1 MEREIGLI
9 ASGPSRYFSSPL
21 LLFIDTCM
29 CTYVSFSLS
38 HTVEICMRVYI
49 YIRLYSPLSYL
60 YLFCVDVYI
69 YMYFSP
75 TRLLR
80 IQVYMYLSY
89 SFIQNLTYISP
100 SLSLSLFLSCWFVL
114 YIRTSNSTS
123 DGHESVAR
131 LRSSSVDR
139 WCIIVPD
146 HYIYILYN
154 TSRFD
159 SPD

>member
-69 YMYFSP
+69 YICISLLLVCSEYRYICISL
-75 TRLLR
+75 TRSFR
-80 IQVYMYLSY
+80 ISH
-89 SFIQNLTYISP
+89 ISHFL
-100 SLSLSLFLSCWFVL
+100 SLSLSLSLSFSLVGSFCISERAIAL
-114 YIRTSNSTS
+114 AMGMN
-123 DGHESVAR
+123 
-131 LRSSSVDR
+131 R
-139 WCIIVPD
+139 WLDCDP
-146 HYIYILYN
+146 
-154 TSRFD
+154 RR
-159 SPD
+159 

>member
-1 MEREIGLI
+1 MAREIGLI

-21 LLFIDTCM
+21 LLFIDICM
-29 CTYVSFSLS
+29 YTYVSFSLS

-60 YLFCVDVYI
+60 YLFRVDVYI
-69 YMYFSP
+69 YFSP

-100 SLSLSLFLSCWFVL
+100 SLSCWFVL

-146 HYIYILYN
+146 AF
-154 TSRFD
+154 RRER
-159 SPD
+159 